1 MAVENSVLFIG
12 VLICIIVLEIAMYL
26 FLKNKKRKSE
36 DESKK
41 EVKKNGLLCR
51 FVLDIKGNKIGE
63 SVAVNNDVIIIKS
76 GNTYLGVPLKHI
88 EEEEK
93 TLLVKGLL
101 DLSKAEE
108 MGEKWRQESFN
119 KINHSEDIEGKVDG
133 L

>member
-1 MAVENSVLFIG
+1 MAVESIALFISI
-12 VLICIIVLEIAMYL
+12 LIFIVTLEITI
-26 FLKNKKRKSE
+26 FLLLQNKKRRSD

-51 FVLDIKGNKIGE
+51 FVLDGKGDKIGE
-63 SVAVNNDVIIIKS
+63 SVAINDDMIIVKAGS
-76 GNTYLGVPLKHI
+76 RYLSVPLKHI

-101 DLSKAEE
+101 DFSKAEE

-119 KINHSEDIEGKVDG
+119 EVDHSKDVEGKVDE